1 MQANS
6 GYGAFAETLAPPR
19 GLPRYAVLAALV
31 AGGSAFTALCAQFEI
46 RLPFTP
52 VPITG
57 QTFAVLTVG
66 GLLGSR
72 LGAASLLLYML
83 EGIVGLL
90 WGSQEDGFKVFGGG
104 ANGWEVIVGP
114 TGGYIIGFIAA
125 AYVVGWLAERGFDRR
140 PWSLALAMAVGNVV
154 IYVFGLPW
162 LDHFFPGKAL
172 EFGLYP
178 FVAGD
183 AAKLLLAAS
192 LVPLG
197 RSLLAQVP
205 GVEEAMPAPGRLA
218 LRQYVPTAL
227 IYAAIGLLVI
237 IGATLSWGEPGGGH
251 DAGWNQTSG
260 QVALAAGGAALLL
273 VILPL
278 PSMHLLAVALIV
290 VGALLPF
297 DVLPDSYTL
306 NVDQVAGLVALA
318 AALAATAT
326 LVVVALP
333 KLERRAAMRIGQFAL
348 GALAGYASYYH
359 IVQILTKS
367 EDFAL
372 GDLGPGLILA
382 ALASVLL
389 VAVSVLDQPQAPS
402 EE

>member
-1 MQANS
+1 MQVNS
-6 GYGAFAETLAPPR
+6 GYGAFAETIAPAR
-19 GLPRYAVLAALV
+19 GLPRYAVLAALAV
-31 AGGSAFTALCAQFEI
+31 GGSAFTALCAQFEI

-57 QTFAVLTVG
+57 QTFAALTVG

-83 EGIVGLL
+83 EGSVGLL
-90 WGSQEDGFKVFGGG
+90 WGSKEDGFKVFGGG
-104 ANGWEVIVGP
+104 ANGWEVIAGP
-114 TGGYIIGFIAA
+114 TGGYIIGFIFAA
-125 AYVVGWLAERGFDRR
+125 FVVGWLAERGFDRR
-140 PWSLALAMAVGNVV
+140 PWSLAAAMAVGNVI

-205 GVEEAMPAPGRLA
+205 GIEEAVPRAPGRLA
-218 LRQYVPTAL
+218 VGQYVAMAL
-227 IYAAIGLLVI
+227 YAAIGTLVI
-237 IGATLSWGEPGGGH
+237 IGALLSWGVPGGGH
-251 DAGWNQTSG
+251 DVGWTQTSG

-278 PSMHLLAVALIV
+278 PAMYLIATALVV

-297 DVLPDSYTL
+297 HVLPESYNL

-318 AALAATAT
+318 AALMAVAT
-326 LVVVALP
+326 LAVVALP
-333 KLERRAAMRIGQFAL
+333 NLGRREARRIGQFVV
-348 GALAGYASYYH
+348 GALAGYASFYH

-367 EDFAL
+367 EDFTL
-372 GDLGPGLILA
+372 GDLGAGLILA

-389 VAVSVLDQPQAPS
+389 VAVSVLDQPQVPS